1 MKRCLVTGADGF
13 IGKALCRRLDESGV
27 QVLRMV
33 HRRNRPDVIAVD
45 LGRDPIPSLNDFQP
59 EVVFHLAG
67 PAHRFDSN
75 AEQEHMRIT
84 VEGTRDLL
92 NASQKAGVETFV
104 FFSTCAVLGEGAE
117 RELDETDPPS
127 PVGAYGRAK
136 LAAEELVVSMNGT
149 AQLTTTCLRM
159 PMVYG
164 PGHKGSLPRMINA
177 IESGW
182 FPPLPNYR
190 SQRSM
195 VHVEDVT
202 DAAILVSRRPE
213 AAGKIYIVA
222 EPRAYSSR
230 EIYEIVMRSLGRKLP
245 RWHVPHAALVA
256 LALTGDAGRRLT
268 KRQFPFD
275 SDGLRRLSRPAC
287 YSTALI
293 HRELGFQTSR
303 AFVDS
308 TQQLLDAKAA
318 S

>member
-1 MKRCLVTGADGF
+1 M
-13 IGKALCRRLDESGV
+13 
-27 QVLRMV
+27 
-33 HRRNRPDVIAVD
+33 AVD
-45 LGRDPIPSLNDFQP
+45 FGRDPIPSLSDFQP

-67 PAHRFDSN
+67 RAHRFDSN
-75 AEQEHMRIT
+75 AEREQMRIT

-92 NASQKAGVETFV
+92 NASLKAGVERFV

-149 AQLTTTCLRM
+149 AQLTTTSLRM

-177 IESGW
+177 ISRGW

-275 SDGLRRLSRPAC
+275 SDGLRRLSRPAR
-287 YSTALI
+287 YRPALI
-293 HRELGFQTSR
+293 YRELGFQTSR

>member
-1 MKRCLVTGADGF
+1 MKRCLVTGAEGF
-13 IGKALCRRLDESGV
+13 IGNALCRRLDESGV
-27 QVLRMV
+27 QVLRMI
-33 HRRNRPDVIAVD
+33 HHPSRPEAIAVD

-67 PAHRFDSN
+67 RAHRFDSN
-75 AEQEHMRIT
+75 AEQQHMRIT

-92 NASQKAGVETFV
+92 NASLKAGVERFV

-117 RELDETDPPS
+117 RELDETDAPS

-136 LAAEELVVSMNGT
+136 LVAEDLVMKMNGT
-149 AQLTTTCLRM
+149 AQLTSTCLRM

-177 IESGW
+177 IARGW
-182 FPPLPNYR
+182 FPPLPDYR

-202 DAAILVSRRPE
+202 DAAILVSRQPE
-213 AAGKIYIVA
+213 AAGKIYILA

-230 EIYEIVMRSLGRKLP
+230 EIYDIVMHSLGRKLP
-245 RWHVPHAALVA
+245 QWHVPHAALAA
-256 LALTGDAGRRLT
+256 LAMTGDAGRWLT

-275 SDGLRRLSRPAC
+275 SDGLRRLSRPAR
-287 YSTALI
+287 YSAARI
-293 HRELGFQTSR
+293 NRELGFQTSR
-303 AFVDS
+303 AFIES
-308 TQQLLDAKAA
+308 AQQLLDPKAA
-318 S
+318 I